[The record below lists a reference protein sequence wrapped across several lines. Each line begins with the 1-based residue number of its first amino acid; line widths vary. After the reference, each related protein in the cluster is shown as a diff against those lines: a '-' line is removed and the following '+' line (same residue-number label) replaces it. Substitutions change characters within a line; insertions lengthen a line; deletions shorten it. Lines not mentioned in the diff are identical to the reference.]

1 MTTKNSPIAKLRA
14 QALKIAKTLK
24 DAECGKATVPDP
36 GGKLAASL
44 AKGEVTVGV
53 AMDDKIIQITM
64 PWATVRETDEAGLV
78 EFILV
83 QMREEAPAH

>member
-1 MTTKNSPIAKLRA
+1 MTTKNSPVARLRA
-14 QALKIAKTLK
+14 QAQKIAKTLK
-24 DAECGKATVPDP
+24 DAERGKSGASDP

-53 AMDDKIIQITM
+53 VMDDKVIQITM
-64 PWATVRETDEAGLV
+64 PWATVRQTDEAALV